1 LANYFTEN
9 KFKTSNGHK
18 FIANNKLWGE
28 MVITPQLNKVDW
40 LNWAFGIEIINNHWE
55 VTAESAKSQKFIL

>member
-1 LANYFTEN
+1 
-9 KFKTSNGHK
+9 
-18 FIANNKLWGE
+18 

-40 LNWAFGIEIINNHWE
+40 LNWAFGIEIINNHRE